1 MQLLARVVFH
11 QRSQAVVEGRVGAV
25 LKNEIEEI
33 VIDFLALGLA
43 ALSTT
48 RTASS
53 SRNEAARAVMRQ
65 FNSFQYEAAAGLSI
79 PRTILFAGLRP
90 ARNFWS
96 AAPYNSMVEL
106 HGGAC
111 NLQAPASAIATFF
124 VRPQIFF
131 GSAARQCERA
141 GGRCRTRTCDLLRV
155 KQMR

>member
-96 AAPYNSMVEL
+96 AAFSLLKETRY
-106 HGGAC
+106 
-111 NLQAPASAIATFF
+111 
-124 VRPQIFF
+124 
-131 GSAARQCERA
+131 ERA
-141 GGRCRTRTCDLLRV
+141 SIVRILRRRFGAGYF
-155 KQMR
+155 QGAGSR